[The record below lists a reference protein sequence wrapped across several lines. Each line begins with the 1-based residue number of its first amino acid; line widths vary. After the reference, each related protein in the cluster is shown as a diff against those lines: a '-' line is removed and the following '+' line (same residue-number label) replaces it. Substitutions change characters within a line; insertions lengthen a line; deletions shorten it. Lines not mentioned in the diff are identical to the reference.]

1 MSGRNYLVRNTG
13 FWSSV
18 ANIVKKKKEFIVYGK
33 LFAKVIKS
41 VAEAIIVLMN
51 YVNNNS
57 ISY

>member
-13 FWSSV
+13 FWSSI

-33 LFAKVIKS
+33 QFAKVIKS
-41 VAEAIIVLMN
+41 FAKERIVLIN